1 MRESNSRNNELDSH
15 RIALPNVSD
24 HTITWMP
31 TSGPL
36 RIRSPSCEAGVADLV
51 APKPPIPKS
60 SSSRRRDR
68 NCPILRTARM
78 MVGEFDP
85 SPAASR
91 VASSADNSATVASAL
106 AASRREKRGAIPFVN
121 DAANFSCEVWS
132 FPSCKSTSREA
143 SDTRFPA
150 GPAQMLRIVDA
161 RIESARSPSCP
172 TIRTFCPP
180 DRWKRMHIGSEIAT
194 GSPIH
199 AGTPSAPKRLDTDR
213 LAIQAFSG
221 SHSSIVGATLPSNT
235 IMRPGAL
242 SA

>member
-1 MRESNSRNNELDSH
+1 MRESNSRNSELDSH
-15 RIALPNVSD
+15 RIALLNVSD
-24 HTITWMP
+24 HTITWIP

-51 APKPPIPKS
+51 APKPLIPKS

-68 NCPILRTARM
+68 NCPMLRTARM
-78 MVGEFDP
+78 MAGQFDP

-91 VASSADNSATVASAL
+91 AASSADNSATVASAS
-106 AASRREKRGAIPFVN
+106 AAFRREKRDAVPFVN
-121 DAANFSCEVWS
+121 ADANFSCDARS
-132 FPSCKSTSREA
+132 CPSCNSTSREVPV
-143 SDTRFPA
+143 TPLPA
-150 GPAQMLRIVDA
+150 GPAQMLRTVEA
-161 RIESARSPSCP
+161 RMESARSPSCP
-172 TIRTFCPP
+172 TMRTFCPP

-194 GSPIH
+194 GSPIQ
-199 AGTPSAPKRLDTDR
+199 AGTPSAPMRVDAVR
-213 LAIQAFSG
+213 FVIHAFSG